1 MQIENF
7 GTMPDGKQVERIT
20 LQGGGLKA
28 TVLTYGSILQNLHLK
43 GHAAPLVLGFDSFAP
58 YLTHSPYF
66 GATAGRCA
74 NRIRDGY
81 LVLDGAVYQLDR
93 NFLGKHH
100 LHGGAKGIG
109 KRLWQIAEVSSSAL
123 KLEIALADGEMGY
136 PGNMQVRLQIGL
148 LSDGV
153 LDIRFEATSDA
164 TTLCNLAHHSYFNLD
179 GSADSGTHELRI
191 AADAYLPVDAEL
203 IPTGEVRSVAGSSFD
218 FRKAK
223 PINQVSATEIID
235 HNFCVSNTRGPL
247 RSVAGLYSPLSGVGM
262 EVRSTEPG
270 LQVYDG
276 ARVDVELPGLNGA
289 PMHAHAGIA
298 LEPQIWPDANH
309 HTGFPQA
316 ILRAGSRYE
325 QHTQYEFTKEAS

>member
-1 MQIENF
+1 MQIEKF
-7 GTMPDGKQVERIT
+7 GTMPDGKEVERIV
-20 LQGGGLKA
+20 LQGGGLNA
-28 TVLTYGSILQNLHLK
+28 AMLTYGSILQNLYLE

-74 NRIRDGY
+74 NRIRDGH
-81 LVLDGAVYQLDR
+81 LDLDGTVYQLDR

-109 KRLWQIAEVSSSAL
+109 KRLWQIVEVSGSEL
-123 KLEIALADGEMGY
+123 TLEIALTDGEMGY
-136 PGNMQVRLQIGL
+136 PGNMQIRLQIGL

-153 LDIRFEATSDA
+153 LDIRFEATSDT

-179 GSADSGTHELRI
+179 GAVATGAHELQI
-191 AADAYLPVDAEL
+191 AADTYLPVDDEL
-203 IPTGEVRSVAGSSFD
+203 IPTGEVRSVAGTSFD

-223 PINQVSATEIID
+223 AISQATETID
-235 HNFCVSNTRGPL
+235 HNFCVSNARGPL
-247 RSVAGLYSPLSGVGM
+247 LPVAWLYSSLSGVGM

-276 ARVDVELPGLNGA
+276 ARVDIELPGLNGA

-309 HTGFPQA
+309 HKGFPQA
-316 ILRAGSRYE
+316 VLRAGNRYE
-325 QHTQYEFTKEAS
+325 QHTQYKFTKEER